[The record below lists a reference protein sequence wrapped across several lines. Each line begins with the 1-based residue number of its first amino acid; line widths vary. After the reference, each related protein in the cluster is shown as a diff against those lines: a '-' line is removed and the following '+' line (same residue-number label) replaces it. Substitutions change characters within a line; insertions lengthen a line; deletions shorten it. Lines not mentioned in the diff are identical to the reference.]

1 MSTENVDDV
10 IKDLKKI
17 QGFAAYA
24 ILNNDGMKKRVCRVY
39 PHISYTLIQE

>member
-1 MSTENVDDV
+1 MTTDNVDDV

-24 ILNNDGMKKRVCRVY
+24 ILNNDG
-39 PHISYTLIQE
+39 I